1 MTWFESRY
9 DPFSITAV
17 LASTDITHARTPIS
31 NAQATTHETTPTHA
45 QREQRIDEEL
55 AQSFPASD
63 PPSWVRSTAS

>member
-1 MTWFESRY
+1 MTWFESRH
-9 DPFSITAV
+9 DPFSITAA

-31 NAQATTHETTPTHA
+31 NAHATTQETTPTHA